1 MKGRKGERREE
12 RRALDRRQEEG
23 EGKDGREKRT
33 SAFFKM
39 KCGQKKGMCERRG
52 DMVRRKEGGRGF
64 CCLASGYLI
73 SLRRSSVMS
82 RTRNIKQ
89 AFK

>member
-33 SAFFKM
+33 SAFFK
-39 KCGQKKGMCERRG
+39 
-52 DMVRRKEGGRGF
+52 DRK
-64 CCLASGYLI
+64 
-73 SLRRSSVMS
+73 SVV
-82 RTRNIKQ
+82 
-89 AFK
+89 